1 VPQIFLADSI
11 ENGAG
16 FTTWLREPGRFAQL
30 IEDCLELIATDW
42 DDPAIH
48 DCGSSCPAAF
58 ETGQT
63 RRITRSSIGE
73 SSDVLAHGA
82 VQRDRWGVVRSRAVE
97 KVAADFNWTVIER
110 GARPILDSGSG
121 LICVVHPLEP
131 VDGHLDAGVPTDH
144 GPALPFDC
152 FNFDRRPGE
161 VFRRL

>member
-63 RRITRSSIGE
+63 RRITRSWIGDWLRTPRMY
-73 SSDVLAHGA
+73 SP
-82 VQRDRWGVVRSRAVE
+82 
-97 KVAADFNWTVIER
+97 T
-110 GARPILDSGSG
+110 ARCSAT
-121 LICVVHPLEP
+121 
-131 VDGHLDAGVPTDH
+131 AGTLCA
-144 GPALPFDC
+144 PA
-152 FNFDRRPGE
+152 R
-161 VFRRL
+161 